1 METQTSFEWH
11 IYTIFD
17 GVSRKIDIWYMCEK
31 YIHVWVY
38 IVGILTFFW
47 KQTYVAIACMGI
59 ACKEKD
65 NTYSA
70 FKL

>member
-17 GVSRKIDIWYMCEK
+17 GVSKKIDIWYMCEK

-38 IVGILTFFW
+38 IVGILNKLMW
-47 KQTYVAIACMGI
+47 PLCI

-70 FKL
+70 IKL

>member
-38 IVGILTFFW
+38 IVGILTFSENKLMW
-47 KQTYVAIACMGI
+47 PLCI

-70 FKL
+70 IKL

>member
-11 IYTIFD
+11 TYTIFD

-38 IVGILTFFW
+38 TVGILTFFW
-47 KQTYVAIACMGI
+47 KQTYVAIGYCM
-59 ACKEKD
+59 
-65 NTYSA
+65 
-70 FKL
+70 